1 ESRSFE
7 EVAGYVHEFD
17 PCINARVIR
26 DTARMDISLPP
37 EPTLIFSP
45 ALIRHRPAVNG
56 RVFCG
61 YPLSKSEE
69 YVALEKAGI
78 AVPAWTLLSEDQSP
92 DLSRFDDDYL
102 VKKPDYGGR
111 GAEVKIVRK
120 IRVKWSPVTTRS
132 AGTCSSFVLQR
143 FIYTG
148 PRPVCYRVNTLF
160 GKVLYSRRYEVRD
173 DRPVW
178 SGPDDMNFSG
188 RSIVASSPNSKV
200 EPNYEEDIIRL
211 GERAHSAFPE
221 IPLLGFDIV
230 REVPSGNLFVLEAN
244 AIGYV
249 WNFYARHE
257 ADYGFSAETQFDGI
271 RKAAYILAEKTQEC
285 AR

>member
-1 ESRSFE
+1 MES
-7 EVAGYVHEFD
+7 GD
-17 PCINARVIR
+17 
-26 DTARMDISLPP
+26 DTFRRNLLLVYTSLIH
-37 EPTLIFSP
+37 L
-45 ALIRHRPAVNG
+45 H
-56 RVFCG
+56 
-61 YPLSKSEE
+61 
-69 YVALEKAGI
+69 
-78 AVPAWTLLSEDQSP
+78 WT
-92 DLSRFDDDYL
+92 
-102 VKKPDYGGR
+102 
-111 GAEVKIVRK
+111 
-120 IRVKWSPVTTRS
+120 
-132 AGTCSSFVLQR
+132 
-143 FIYTG
+143 
-148 PRPVCYRVNTLF
+148 RPVCYRVNTLF

-173 DRPVW
+173 DRPAW

-200 EPNYEEDIIRL
+200 EPNYEEDIIRF

-249 WNFYARHE
+249 WSFYTGNQ
-257 ADYGFSAETQFDGI
+257 ADYGFSTEKQFDGI